1 MKLTQ
6 QPSSKVTTCSNTSLL
21 FLAPIQLPSSTTKA
35 SKNTWCV
42 VDMEQCRAKKR
53 LGKDPTKLEFL
64 WILWLDLELEFC
76 LSVMD
81 GLYG

>member
-1 MKLTQ
+1 
-6 QPSSKVTTCSNTSLL
+6 
-21 FLAPIQLPSSTTKA
+21 
-35 SKNTWCV
+35 
-42 VDMEQCRAKKR
+42 MEQSGAKKR

-64 WILWLDLELEFC
+64 WFLWLDLELKVG